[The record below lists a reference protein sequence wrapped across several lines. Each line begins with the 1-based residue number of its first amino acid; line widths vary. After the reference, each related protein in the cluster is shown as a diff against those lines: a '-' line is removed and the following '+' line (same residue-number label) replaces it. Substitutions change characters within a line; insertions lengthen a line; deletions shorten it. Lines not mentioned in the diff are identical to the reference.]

1 VTANPAVQQKRNQLI
16 RFSGLALLLAPYLL
30 YLGFIIWNNRG
41 PIDYETFMEIGQ
53 RLLSG
58 GRVYGVNSYY
68 PMPFVVIFGLFSA
81 LPRPLSMA
89 LWLLL
94 PLACVL
100 LVSGWRPSALLFAP
114 VFGHFIG
121 GQTAVFGMLG
131 LWGYRRNADP
141 DKISGGIWLALTL
154 LKPQLGL
161 LPLAYA
167 AVQWWGALR
176 KNKRIPRQAWAWL
189 ASMAVL
195 YLPGFLILPDWVAQW
210 LQSPRPLSER
220 AMSGF
225 IPRTLFPGLAGQP
238 LLFWLAWAIL
248 SLGLLA
254 LVWQLNHRRLTLD
267 LLVVWGFVASPLLH
281 DYDLIQLVP
290 LLETR
295 LLRWGAVLLSIPGWL
310 VILTAYGNDT
320 AWYVFTLIAPGL
332 LALLLYSL
340 RSNDLLG
347 HLPAV
352 PLPGPCGGDQRSHP
366 YQDSHEDQKPA
377 HRDQAK
383 ADYRKQQPQQQ

>member
-1 VTANPAVQQKRNQLI
+1 VTANPAVQEKRNQLI

-58 GRVYGVNSYY
+58 GRVYGINSYY
-68 PMPFVVIFGLFSA
+68 PMPFVIIFGLFSA

-94 PLACVL
+94 PLACAL
-100 LVSGWRPSALLFAP
+100 LVSGWRPSTLLFAP
-114 VFGHFIG
+114 VFGHFVG

-131 LWGYRRNADP
+131 LWGYRRNTDP

-154 LKPQLGL
+154 VKPQLGL

-167 AVQWWGALR
+167 AVQWWRALR

-189 ASMAVL
+189 GSMAVL
-195 YLPGFLILPDWVAQW
+195 FLPGFIILPDWLQQW
-210 LQSPRPLSER
+210 LQSPRPLSAR

-225 IPRTLFPGLAGQP
+225 IPRTLYLGLASRP
-238 LLFWLAWAIL
+238 LLFWLAWGAL

-254 LVWQLNHRRLTLD
+254 LVWRLNHRRLTLD
-267 LLVVWGFVASPLLH
+267 LLVLWGFIASPLVH
-281 DYDLIQLVP
+281 DYDLLQIVP
-290 LLETR
+290 MLETR
-295 LLRWGAVLLSIPGWL
+295 WLRWGAVLLSIPGWL
-310 VILTAYGNDT
+310 VILTAYSNDA

-340 RSNDLLG
+340 RSNNLVG
-347 HLPAV
+347 NLPVV
-352 PLPGPCGGDQRSHP
+352 PLPGPSRWYQSSHP
-366 YQDSHEDQKPA
+366 DQNGDKDQKPT
-377 HRDQAK
+377 DWNQAN
-383 ADYRKQQPQQQ
+383 R